1 MLRGEIRAA
10 QYPRPRMIDVI
21 DYRAGNAPSV
31 RYALEHLGIECRLV
45 DDAAT
50 VASSER
56 LVLPGVGA
64 ARATLA
70 SLAEQDLVDALAAR
84 VADGVPFLG
93 ICIGLQVL
101 FDHSEEGDVDCLG
114 WVPGTVRR
122 FADDML
128 RVPQIG
134 WNEVRF
140 VRDHPVTRDLPDAGH
155 YYFVNSYRCAPAQA
169 DDVLGVTD
177 YGGEFCSVVARDN
190 LIATQFHAEKSGPLG
205 LALLRAFAA
214 WSPSGASSAC

>member
-1 MLRGEIRAA
+1 
-10 QYPRPRMIDVI
+10 MIDVI

-31 RYALEHLGIECRLV
+31 QYALEHLGLACRLV
-45 DDAAT
+45 DDPAA

-56 LVLPGVGA
+56 IVLPGVGA
-64 ARATLA
+64 ARATLD
-70 SLAEQDLVDALAAR
+70 SLRDQGLVDALAAR

-122 FADDML
+122 FDDVHL

-140 VRDHPVTRDLPDAGH
+140 VRDHPVTRGLPPAGH
-155 YYFVNSYRCAPAQA
+155 YYFVNSYHCAPAEP

-177 YGGEFCSVVARDN
+177 YGGDFCSVVARGN
-190 LIATQFHAEKSGPLG
+190 VVATQFHAEKSGGLG
-205 LALLRAFAA
+205 LALLRGFAA
-214 WSPSGASSAC
+214 WEPSKESAC